1 MALIPVAKDTL
12 SIPVV
17 AGGGVCDR
25 RTFTA
30 AMALGADG
38 VIMGTRFVAT
48 KECEIH
54 ENWKQLILDSKE
66 TDTMVVQR
74 AVRNANRVW
83 KGSDTAQW
91 TLATEQ
97 SWDPNADHGGK
108 QLIDILLTRISGK
121 IQRVHYVDGDINGC
135 LFPMGLCVGQ
145 IHDIKTIPEVFEEVC
160 GGCAEVLNTLREEL
174 TD

>member
-1 MALIPVAKDTL
+1 M
-12 SIPVV
+12 
-17 AGGGVCDR
+17 
-25 RTFTA
+25 
-30 AMALGADG
+30 
-38 VIMGTRFVAT
+38 
-48 KECEIH
+48 
-54 ENWKQLILDSKE
+54 WKCSDS
-66 TDTMVVQR
+66 
-74 AVRNANRVW
+74 
-83 KGSDTAQW
+83 AQW

-97 SWDPNADHGGK
+97 SWDPNADLGGK